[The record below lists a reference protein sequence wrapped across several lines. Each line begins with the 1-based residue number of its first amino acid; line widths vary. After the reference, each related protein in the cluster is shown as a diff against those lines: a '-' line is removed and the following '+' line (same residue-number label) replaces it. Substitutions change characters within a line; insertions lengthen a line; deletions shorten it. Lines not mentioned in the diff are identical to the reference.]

1 MGKWKN
7 APVVYVIVQVRFSP
21 VLSLR
26 TYIPQIQEHFRR
38 NGFPAFESRFNFQL
52 ALTVP
57 PPPAAAPQ
65 AEPEPAAPA
74 IPVERTV
81 AYVFSNRDRSQSFM
95 LEQNGLTLQV
105 TDYLDFEWFLD
116 LFLTHQDQVNEVIGP
131 DSSERI
137 GLRYIDAVL
146 PKPDT
151 KVKEYLIPAVLGL
164 SEEPVEGTLQHSYSE
179 TVLLSGNTS
188 TVSRIVVRNGQ
199 IGFPPDMGALPVV
212 INPRFTEYR
221 GSHALVDTDS
231 FQMVH
236 RPMELQSLRSTL
248 QHLHDSVEKVFNAV
262 TTDFARADWK

>member
-26 TYIPQIQEHFRR
+26 TYIPKIQEYFRR
-38 NGFPAFESRFNFQL
+38 DGFPAFESRFNFQL
-52 ALTVP
+52 AFSVP
-57 PPPAAAPQ
+57 PP
-65 AEPEPAAPA
+65 EPEPAGDS
-74 IPVERTV
+74 IPVERTL

-105 TDYLDFEWFLD
+105 TDYSDFEWFLN
-116 LFLTHQDQVNEVIGP
+116 LFLKHQEHVNEVISP

-146 PKPDT
+146 PKPGS

-164 SEEPVEGTLQHSYSE
+164 AEQPVEGTLQHAYSE
-179 TVLLSGNTS
+179 TVLLNRNTS
-188 TVSRIVVRNGQ
+188 TVSRITVRNGQ
-199 IGFPPDMGALPVV
+199 IAFPPDMNALPVL
-212 INPRFTEYR
+212 INSRFTEFR

-231 FQMVH
+231 FQTVH
-236 RPMELQSLRSTL
+236 HPMEVQNLRATL
-248 QHLHDSVEKVFNAV
+248 QHLHDSVENAFNAV